1 MKNTYLIIFLF
12 SFFSLVAQENLEKY
26 QRAKISF
33 NQDSDLFRL
42 QQLDIP
48 ADHGIKKKDHFII
61 SEFSL
66 SELERARI
74 NGFQVEILIKDVR
87 AHIAEQNRQNI
98 PLQRNASCSENV
110 EATFPTPD
118 NFNLGSLGG
127 YMTYQEFLNE
137 LDDMHDLYPNL
148 ITERDG
154 ISDFL
159 TEGLTDNSV
168 TPSIGN
174 NRIEWVK
181 ISDNPNSSNEGEAQI
196 LYTSIHHAREF
207 ATLSELV
214 FYMWYLLENYETDSE
229 IQSIVNNTELYFV
242 PVVNP
247 DGYLYNQVLDPING
261 QGFWRKN
268 RKNGDG
274 VDNNRNYDYHINGD
288 PNNGSWGGP
297 GASNNLD
304 SEVYHGPSAFSE
316 VENQAIKWFVEQHD
330 FVIALNNHSFGRLL
344 YYPFGYADVA
354 TPDDALYQGLGA
366 ELTSLNGYNALRD
379 FPFSG
384 DSDDFMYGTVG
395 THNKIFAFTPEVN
408 DSFYPPSNQIED
420 IAREMMFT
428 NLTAAKMANNFAVL
442 TDTSSLFIN
451 NTTPSATF
459 NIRRLGLNG
468 SGNFT
473 VSINPISSNIIDVAT
488 PATFSGLATLEDQ
501 NGSIGFTLSNTI
513 VAGDIV
519 DYELVVNN
527 GSFDTSILI
536 SKIFGESE
544 QVFFDDGNSSTTNFE
559 TNDWGITD
567 TFFESAPTSI
577 TDSPNGNY
585 NNNENSSIVINTPID
600 LTSAL
605 SASVSFYAR
614 WDIESTWD
622 YVQFEVSIDNGVT
635 WIPQCGNFT
644 TQGTNA
650 QPIGEHLY
658 DGVQPNFVLEEISLS
673 DYLGEEIITRFQLV
687 SDNEINRDGFYFDDL
702 EFLVVNEEA
711 LSTGESILEDFTVF
725 PNPVKDILTI
735 QAPQGEYTATI
746 YNIQGQRVSET
757 TTHVGTTQ
765 FQLDYSKYSNGIYF
779 VKITSNNALKTI
791 KVIKE

>member
-1 MKNTYLIIFLF
+1 MKKIYLIVFLL
-12 SFFSLVAQENLEKY
+12 SFFALTAQEKLETY

-61 SEFSL
+61 SDFSI
-66 SELERARI
+66 SELERARV
-74 NGFQVEILIKDVR
+74 NGFQVEVLIEDMR
-87 AHIAEQNRQNI
+87 AHAAEQNRLNT
-98 PLQRNASCSENV
+98 PLQRNATCSEDTG
-110 EATFPTPD
+110 ATYPTPE

-127 YMTYQEFLNE
+127 YMTYQEFLDE

-148 ITERDG
+148 ITARDG

-159 TEGLTDNSV
+159 TEGQTDTSV
-168 TPSIGN
+168 TPSIGGN
-174 NRIEWVK
+174 QIEWVK
-181 ISDNPNSSNEGEAQI
+181 ISDNPNESNEGEAQI
-196 LYTSIHHAREF
+196 LYTGIHHAREF
-207 ATLSELV
+207 ATLSELI
-214 FYMWYLLENYETDSE
+214 FYMWYLLENYETDTE

-247 DGYLYNQVLDPING
+247 DGYLYNQVLDPVNG

-268 RKNGDG
+268 RKNGNG

-297 GASNNLD
+297 GASGNPNSD
-304 SEVYHGPSAFSE
+304 VYHGPSAFSE
-316 VENQAIKWFVEQHD
+316 VENQAIKWFVEQHN

-354 TPDDALYQGLGA
+354 TPDDALYQGIGA
-366 ELTSLNGYNALRD
+366 ELTSQNGYNPLRD
-379 FPFSG
+379 SPFSG

-395 THNKIFAFTPEVN
+395 THDKIFAFTPEIN
-408 DSFYPPSNQIED
+408 NSFYPASNQIED

-428 NLTAAKMANNFAVL
+428 NLTAAKMTNNFATL
-442 TDTSSLFIN
+442 SDTSALFIDS
-451 NTTPSATF
+451 TTPDASF
-459 NIRRLGLNG
+459 NIRRLGING

-473 VSINPISSNIIDVAT
+473 VSINPVSTNITTVDSPV
-488 PATFSGLATLEDQ
+488 TFSGLATLEDQ
-501 NGSIGFTLSNTI
+501 DGTIGFTLSNTI
-513 VAGDIV
+513 TAGDTV

-527 GSFDTSILI
+527 GSFDTSIFI

-544 QVFFDDGNSSTTNFE
+544 QVFFDDGSSSTTNFE

-567 TFFESAPTSI
+567 DFFESAPTSI

-585 NNNENSSIVINTPID
+585 SNDENSSIVINTPVD
-600 LTSAL
+600 LTDAL

-614 WDIESTWD
+614 WDIENTWD
-622 YVQFEVSIDNGVT
+622 YVQFEISTDNGTT

-644 TQGTNA
+644 SAGTNI
-650 QPIGEHLY
+650 QPAGEPLY
-658 DGVQPNFVLEEISLS
+658 DGTQSDFVLEEISLS
-673 DYLGEEIITRFQLV
+673 DYLGEEIIARFQLV
-687 SDNEINRDGFYFDDL
+687 SDDQVRRDGFYFDDL

-711 LSTGESILEDFTVF
+711 LSVGESILEGFTVF
-725 PNPVKDILTI
+725 PNPVKDILTV
-735 QAPQGEYTATI
+735 QAPQGPYTTTI

-757 TTHVGTTQ
+757 TEHTGSA
-765 FQLDYSKYSNGIYF
+765 QLDYSKYANGIYF
-779 VKITSNNALKTI
+779 VKIASDNALKTI

>member
-1 MKNTYLIIFLF
+1 MKNIYLIVFLF
-12 SFFSLVAQENLEKY
+12 SFFALTAQEKLETY

-48 ADHGIKKKDHFII
+48 ADHGIRKKDHFII
-61 SEFSL
+61 SDFSVK
-66 SELERARI
+66 ELERARI
-74 NGFQVEILIKDVR
+74 NGFQVDILINDIR
-87 AHIAEQNRQNI
+87 AHLAEQSKLNV
-98 PLQRNASCSENV
+98 PLQRNASCNQDSG
-110 EATFPTPD
+110 TTYPTPD

-127 YMTYQEFLNE
+127 YMTYQEFLDE

-148 ITERDG
+148 ITARDG

-159 TEGLTDNSV
+159 TEGQTDTSV

-181 ISDNPNSSNEGEAQI
+181 ISDNPNDSNEGEAQI
-196 LYTSIHHAREF
+196 LYTGIHHAREF

-214 FYMWYLLENYETDSE
+214 FYMWYLLENYDTDTE

-247 DGYLYNQVLDPING
+247 DGYLYNQVLDPTNG

-268 RKNGDG
+268 RKNGNG
-274 VDNNRNYDYHINGD
+274 VDNNRNYNYHINGD
-288 PNNGSWGGP
+288 PNDGSWGGP
-297 GASNNLD
+297 GASSNPTSN
-304 SEVYHGPSAFSE
+304 VYHGPSAFSE
-316 VENQAIKWFVEQHD
+316 VENQAIKWFVEQHN

-354 TPDDALYQGLGA
+354 TPDDALYQEIGA
-366 ELTSLNGYNALRD
+366 ELTSQNGYNALRD
-379 FPFSG
+379 SPFSG

-395 THNKIFAFTPEVN
+395 THDKIFAFTPEIN
-408 DSFYPPSNQIED
+408 NSFYPPSNQIEG
-420 IAREMMFT
+420 IAREMMFL
-428 NLTAAKMANNFAVL
+428 NLTAAKMTNNFATL
-442 TDTSSLFIN
+442 SDMSSLFIDT
-451 NTTPSATF
+451 TTPNASF

-468 SGNFT
+468 SGDFT
-473 VSINPISSNIIDVAT
+473 VSINPISSNIIAVNSPT
-488 PATFSGLATLEDQ
+488 TFSGLDTLEDQ
-501 NGSIGFTLSNTI
+501 DGSIGFTLSNSI

-527 GSFDTSILI
+527 GSFDTSIFI

-544 QVFFDDGNSSTTNFE
+544 QVFFDDGSSSTTNFE

-567 TFFESAPTSI
+567 DFFESAPTSI

-585 NNNENSSIVINTPID
+585 NNNENSSIVMNTSID
-600 LTSAL
+600 LTDAL
-605 SASVSFYAR
+605 SASVSFYTR
-614 WDIESTWD
+614 WEIEDTWD
-622 YVQFEVSIDNGVT
+622 YVQFEISTDNGAT

-644 TQGTNA
+644 TEGTNI
-650 QPIGEHLY
+650 QPLGEPLY
-658 DGVQPNFVLEEISLS
+658 DGTQSDFVLEEISLS
-673 DYLGEEIITRFQLV
+673 DYIGEEVIARFQLV
-687 SDNEINRDGFYFDDL
+687 TDNQAQRDGFYFDDL
-702 EFLVVNEEA
+702 EFVVVNEEI
-711 LSTGESILEDFTVF
+711 LSVGESILEEFTVF

-735 QAPQGEYTATI
+735 QAPQSEYTSTI

-757 TTHVGTTQ
+757 TVHTGNA
-765 FQLDYSKYSNGIYF
+765 QLDYSTYANGVYF
-779 VKITSNNALKTI
+779 VKIASNNALKTI

>member
-1 MKNTYLIIFLF
+1 MKNIYLIIFLL
-12 SFFSLVAQENLEKY
+12 SFFAISAQEKLETY

-61 SEFSL
+61 SDFSV

-74 NGFQVEILIKDVR
+74 NGFQVEVLIEDIR
-87 AHIAEQNRQNI
+87 AHAAEQNRLNT
-98 PLQRNASCSENV
+98 PLQRNASCSEDTGAV
-110 EATFPTPD
+110 YPTPD

-127 YMTYQEFLNE
+127 YMTYQEFLDE

-148 ITERDG
+148 ITARDG

-159 TEGLTDNSV
+159 TEGQADNSV
-168 TPSIGN
+168 TPSIGD

-181 ISDNPNSSNEGEAQI
+181 ISDNPNETNEGEAQI
-196 LYTSIHHAREF
+196 LYTGIHHAREF
-207 ATLSELV
+207 ATLSELI
-214 FYMWYLLENYETDSE
+214 FYMWYLLENYETDAE
-229 IQSIVNNTELYFV
+229 VQSIVNNTELYFV

-247 DGYLYNQVLDPING
+247 DGYLYNQVLDPTNG

-268 RKNGDG
+268 RKNGNG

-297 GASNNLD
+297 GASNNPG

-316 VENQAIKWFVEQHD
+316 VENQAIKWFVEQHN

-354 TPDDALYQGLGA
+354 TPDDALYQGIGA

-379 FPFSG
+379 SPFSG

-395 THNKIFAFTPEVN
+395 THDKIFAFTPEIN
-408 DSFYPPSNQIED
+408 NSFYPPSNQIED
-420 IAREMMFT
+420 IAREMMFL
-428 NLTAAKMANNFAVL
+428 NLTAAKMTNNFATL
-442 TDTSSLFIN
+442 SDTSSLFIDT
-451 NTTPSATF
+451 TTPDASF
-459 NIRRLGLNG
+459 NIRRLGING
-468 SGNFT
+468 SGDFT
-473 VSINPISSNIIDVAT
+473 VSINPVSSNIISVDT

-501 NGSIGFTLSNTI
+501 DGSIGFTLSNSI

-527 GSFDTSILI
+527 GSFDTSIFI

-544 QVFFDDGNSSTTNFE
+544 QVFFDDGSSSTTNFE

-567 TFFESAPTSI
+567 DFFESAPTSI

-585 NNNENSSIVINTPID
+585 SNDENSSIVINTPVD
-600 LTSAL
+600 LTDAL

-614 WDIESTWD
+614 WEIENTWD
-622 YVQFEVSIDNGVT
+622 YVQFEISTDNGST

-644 TQGTNA
+644 TEGTNI
-650 QPIGEHLY
+650 QPLGEPLY
-658 DGVQPNFVLEEISLS
+658 DGTQSEFVLEEISLS
-673 DYLGEEIITRFQLV
+673 DYLGEEIIARFQLV
-687 SDNEINRDGFYFDDL
+687 SDDQVRRDGFYFDDL
-702 EFLVVNEEA
+702 EFLVVNEEE
-711 LSTGESILEDFTVF
+711 LSVGESILENFTVF
-725 PNPVKDILTI
+725 PNPVKDILTV
-735 QAPQGEYTATI
+735 QAPQGAYTTTV
-746 YNIQGQRVSET
+746 YNIQGQRVSAT
-757 TTHVGTTQ
+757 TEHTGSA
-765 FQLDYSKYSNGIYF
+765 QLDYSSYANGIYF
-779 VKITSNNALKTI
+779 VKIASNNALKTI

>member
-1 MKNTYLIIFLF
+1 MKNIYLIIFLL
-12 SFFSLVAQENLEKY
+12 SFFAISAQEKLETY

-61 SEFSL
+61 SDFSV

-74 NGFQVEILIKDVR
+74 NGFQVEVLIEDVR
-87 AHIAEQNRQNI
+87 AHAAEQNRLNT
-98 PLQRNASCSENV
+98 PLQRNASCSEDTGAV
-110 EATFPTPD
+110 YPTPD

-127 YMTYQEFLNE
+127 YMTYQEFLDE

-148 ITERDG
+148 ITARDG

-159 TEGLTDNSV
+159 TEGQADNSV
-168 TPSIGN
+168 TPSIGD

-181 ISDNPNSSNEGEAQI
+181 ISDNPNETNEGEAQI
-196 LYTSIHHAREF
+196 LYTGIHHAREF
-207 ATLSELV
+207 ATLSELI
-214 FYMWYLLENYETDSE
+214 FYMWYLLENYETDAE
-229 IQSIVNNTELYFV
+229 VQSIVNNTELYFV

-247 DGYLYNQVLDPING
+247 DGYLYNQVLDPTNG

-268 RKNGDG
+268 RKNGNG

-297 GASNNLD
+297 GASNNPG

-354 TPDDALYQGLGA
+354 TPDDALYQGIGA

-379 FPFSG
+379 SPFSG

-395 THNKIFAFTPEVN
+395 THDKIFAFTPEIN
-408 DSFYPPSNQIED
+408 NSFYPPSNQIED
-420 IAREMMFT
+420 IAREMMFL
-428 NLTAAKMANNFAVL
+428 NLTAAKMTNNFATL
-442 TDTSSLFIN
+442 SDTSSLFIDT
-451 NTTPSATF
+451 TTPDASF
-459 NIRRLGLNG
+459 NIRRLGING
-468 SGNFT
+468 SGDFT
-473 VSINPISSNIIDVAT
+473 VSINPVSSNIISVDT

-501 NGSIGFTLSNTI
+501 DGSIGFTLSNSI

-527 GSFDTSILI
+527 GSFDTSIFI

-544 QVFFDDGNSSTTNFE
+544 QVFFDDGSSSTTNFE

-567 TFFESAPTSI
+567 DFFESAPTSI

-585 NNNENSSIVINTPID
+585 SNDENSSIVINTPVD
-600 LTSAL
+600 LTDAL

-614 WDIESTWD
+614 WEIENTWD
-622 YVQFEVSIDNGVT
+622 YVQFEISTDNGST

-644 TQGTNA
+644 TEGTNI
-650 QPIGEHLY
+650 QPLGEPLY
-658 DGVQPNFVLEEISLS
+658 DGTQSEFVLEEISLS
-673 DYLGEEIITRFQLV
+673 DYLGEEIIARFQLV
-687 SDNEINRDGFYFDDL
+687 SDDQVRRDGFYFDDL
-702 EFLVVNEEA
+702 EFLVVNEEE
-711 LSTGESILEDFTVF
+711 LSVGESILENFTVF
-725 PNPVKDILTI
+725 PNPVKDILTV
-735 QAPQGEYTATI
+735 QAPQGAYTTTV
-746 YNIQGQRVSET
+746 YNIQGQRVSAT
-757 TTHVGTTQ
+757 TEHTGNA
-765 FQLDYSKYSNGIYF
+765 QLDYSSYANGIYF
-779 VKITSNNALKTI
+779 VKIASNNALKTI